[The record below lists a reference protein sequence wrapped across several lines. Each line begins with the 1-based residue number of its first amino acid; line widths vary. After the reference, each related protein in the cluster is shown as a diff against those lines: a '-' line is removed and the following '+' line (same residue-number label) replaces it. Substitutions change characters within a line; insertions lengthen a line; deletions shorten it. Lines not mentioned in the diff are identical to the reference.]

1 MANVISSAIVNTPP
15 PEMMGDILNKRNKTH
30 HFDYDTEENMIPMF
44 THDVDGKAR
53 NNKHL
58 LPRRNWCSIREYH
71 PGHTPPQTPT
81 DAGSLMSDSGP
92 AKPGR
97 LQRTLSLT
105 RGDMK
110 PGNLVR
116 RLSQRGPN
124 QGYPPSNEYRSSPTA
139 APSPPQRS
147 PEADGYFSSLPKAS
161 ANAPPNGASA
171 FSSAPLPRPGNFHR
185 RPTNMSI
192 KAIKKG
198 GADVDEKEGHV
209 NLEHGLDIVLNCEVS
224 PKDPAGITVPYRLLI
239 PALWYEGQGD
249 VNEDP
254 YRKRNI
260 LQRFSSLRGSRRRS
274 LANNQG
280 QGNWGQSQESYAAS
294 ETPSEV
300 SEHQAR
306 QDVEMGRGG
315 AMGLFRRLSQ
325 GAAGRRVPD
334 RETPPGRQLGE
345 MSETPSEASEEQVRQ
360 DAGMGRGGA
369 MGLFRRL
376 SGGAAGRRE
385 SNRDT
390 PPRTQHDEVVE
401 DRPEKA
407 GLFQRRPSTKDGP
420 KPQLPITTNEHPE
433 ARQTHDRVEG
443 MSLFNRHASNP
454 ARVGP
459 ISQPMPGLQAR
470 TITTTT
476 TTKFQ
481 SGQQQQLPQRCASA
495 TERVEGM
502 GIFPRRAASTNTRP
516 PPVQQPQSQSQP
528 LSLRTM
534 EARASQQEQRDFE
547 RRGDGYP
554 GRRPSKLD
562 RVLGTGHARDE
573 PVEQGK
579 GPSFAARQGSVGAM
593 DGADDDYYSDEGQ
606 SVSEISE
613 QGGGPTKGYG
623 GIEAYKEQ
631 KGWRRFF

>member
-30 HFDYDTEENMIPMF
+30 HFDDDTEENMIPMF
-44 THDVDGKAR
+44 THGVDGKAR

-58 LPRRNWCSIREYH
+58 LPRRNWCSIQEYH
-71 PGHTPPQTPT
+71 PGHTPPQTPS

-97 LQRTLSLT
+97 IQRTLSLT

-124 QGYPPSNEYRSSPTA
+124 QDYPPSNEYRSSPTA

-147 PEADGYFSSLPKAS
+147 PEADGYFPPLPRAS
-161 ANAPPNGASA
+161 ANAPPSGASA

-192 KAIKKG
+192 KALKKG
-198 GADVDEKEGHV
+198 GADADEKEGHI

-224 PKDPAGITVPYRLLI
+224 QNDPAGITVPYRLLI
-239 PALWYEGQGD
+239 PALWYGGQGD
-249 VNEDP
+249 GIEDP
-254 YRKRNI
+254 QRKRNI
-260 LQRFSSLRGSRRRS
+260 FQRFSSLRGSKRRS

-280 QGNWGQSQESYAAS
+280 QGNWGQSQASYS
-294 ETPSEV
+294 GSGTPSEI
-300 SEHQAR
+300 SEEQAR
-306 QDVEMGRGG
+306 QDAGMGRGG

-325 GAAGRRVPD
+325 GAAGH
-334 RETPPGRQLGE
+334 
-345 MSETPSEASEEQVRQ
+345 
-360 DAGMGRGGA
+360 
-369 MGLFRRL
+369 
-376 SGGAAGRRE
+376 RE
-385 SNRDT
+385 SNRET
-390 PPRTQHDEVVE
+390 PPRTQHDDVVE
-401 DRPEKA
+401 GRPEKA
-407 GLFQRRPSTKDGP
+407 DLFQRRPSTQDGP
-420 KPQLPITTNEHPE
+420 KAQLPTTTNEHPE

-443 MSLFNRHASNP
+443 MGLFNRHASNP

-459 ISQPMPGLQAR
+459 ISQPLPGPQAR
-470 TITTTT
+470 TTATTTT
-476 TTKFQ
+476 TNIQ
-481 SGQQQQLPQRCASA
+481 SRQQQQPPQRRASTA
-495 TERVEGM
+495 ERVEGM

-516 PPVQQPQSQSQP
+516 PAAQQPQPQSQP

-534 EARASQQEQRDFE
+534 EARASQQQQRDFE
-547 RRGDGYP
+547 RSGDGYP

-562 RVLGTGHARDE
+562 RVLGIGHARDE

-606 SVSEISE
+606 SVSEMSE
-613 QGGGPTKGYG
+613 PGGGPTKGYG

>member
-30 HFDYDTEENMIPMF
+30 HFDYDTEEDMIPMF
-44 THDVDGKAR
+44 THDVDGKTR
-53 NNKHL
+53 NNKRL

-71 PGHTPPQTPT
+71 PGSTPPQTPT

-110 PGNLVR
+110 PGNLIR
-116 RLSQRGPN
+116 RLSQRGPD
-124 QGYPPSNEYRSSPTA
+124 QDYPPSNEYRSSPTA

-147 PEADGYFSSLPKAS
+147 PEADGYFPSLPKAS

-171 FSSAPLPRPGNFHR
+171 FSSAPLPRPGNFQR

-198 GADVDEKEGHV
+198 GANFDENEGHI
-209 NLEHGLDIVLNCEVS
+209 NLKHGLDIVLNCEVS
-224 PKDPAGITVPYRLLI
+224 QKDPAGITVPYRLLI
-239 PALWYEGQGD
+239 PALWYEGEGD
-249 VNEDP
+249 LNEDP
-254 YRKRNI
+254 YRKKNL
-260 LQRFSSLRGSRRRS
+260 LQRFSSLRGSKRRG

-280 QGNWGQSQESYAAS
+280 QGNWGQSQESYSVSA
-294 ETPSEV
+294 TPSEV
-300 SEHQAR
+300 SEQQAR
-306 QDVEMGRGG
+306 HDAGMGRGG

-325 GAAGRRVPD
+325 GAAGRREFD
-334 RETPPGRQLGE
+334 RDTPSRKQYGD
-345 MSETPSEASEEQVRQ
+345 MSGTPSEGSEQQARQ

-376 SGGAAGRRE
+376 SQGAGPRE

-390 PPRTQHDEVVE
+390 PPRMQHDEVV
-401 DRPEKA
+401 DGKPEKV
-407 GLFQRRPSTKDGP
+407 GLFQRRPSTRDGP
-420 KPQLPITTNEHPE
+420 KPQLPITTDEHPGPT
-433 ARQTHDRVEG
+433 QTHNRVEG
-443 MSLFNRHASNP
+443 MGLFDRHASNP

-459 ISQPMPGLQAR
+459 ISQPMPGPQAR

-476 TTKFQ
+476 TTTTQ
-481 SGQQQQLPQRCASA
+481 GRQQQQPPQRRASTA
-495 TERVEGM
+495 ERVEGM

-516 PPVQQPQSQSQP
+516 PPVQQPQPQSQP

-534 EARASQQEQRDFE
+534 EARASQQQQRDSE
-547 RRGDGYP
+547 RRADGYP

-562 RVLGTGHARDE
+562 RVLGIGHARDE

-579 GPSFAARQGSVGAM
+579 GPSFAARQGSAGAM
-593 DGADDDYYSDEGQ
+593 DGADDDYYSDEGE